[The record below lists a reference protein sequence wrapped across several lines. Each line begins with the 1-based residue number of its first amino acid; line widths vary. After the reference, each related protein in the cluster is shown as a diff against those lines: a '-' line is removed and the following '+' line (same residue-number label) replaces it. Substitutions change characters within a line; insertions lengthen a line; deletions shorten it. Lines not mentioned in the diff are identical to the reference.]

1 MFHRYLKLGIST
13 AKLNVF
19 LSKCEYSLLLY
30 FKFLSKHIFMYP
42 VIQVEKSWRNWYLPA
57 SLLLTNPF
65 SHRVLSTLLLKCLLS
80 SCLLPCPHS
89 YYCSFRLDPHLLYRL
104 VSLVF
109 LSSLN
114 WVFSICHQSYVW
126 KNNQIWQRFT
136 GCHVTGH
143 RQGCSELPVLLIL
156 YHTLQ
161 WQSFFSFSFAVA
173 WPFPVICDLSL
184 CLLFCILFAWTSF
197 LLLFT
202 LTKILK
208 HSSKP
213 SFNSISVK
221 VSLTHLSKTN
231 YSLPFACIY
240 FFIQPL

>member
-42 VIQVEKSWRNWYLPA
+42 VIQDEKSWRNWYLPA
-57 SLLLTNPF
+57 SLLFTNPF

-126 KNNQIWQRFT
+126 TNNQIWQRFT

-161 WQSFFSFSFAVA
+161 WQSFFSFSFYF
-173 WPFPVICDLSL
+173 PFCCCMTIPRNLWFVFMPSILHPFCLDLLPLTLYSYKNL
-184 CLLFCILFAWTSF
+184 KTFFKAQFQFHFCEGVPD
-197 LLLFT
+197 
-202 LTKILK
+202 
-208 HSSKP
+208 P
-213 SFNSISVK
+213 SE
-221 VSLTHLSKTN
+221 
-231 YSLPFACIY
+231 
-240 FFIQPL
+240 